1 MREVLGITKK
11 EFHNGI
17 MDLVKRKQ
25 LSTELE
31 PKKPV
36 EVKVAYIK
44 EVVMEEK
51 FPESH
56 YMSPHWARVMT
67 ETTVWIGD
75 VKEPVVALIDHGSEI
90 NLMSMDFYKKGKW
103 PINT

>member
-17 MDLVKRKQ
+17 MDLIKRKR

-56 YMSPHWARVMT
+56 YMSPHWARVTT
-67 ETTVWIGD
+67 ETPCPNPERERAGGAANRPQ
-75 VKEPVVALIDHGSEI
+75 VKD
-90 NLMSMDFYKKGKW
+90 
-103 PINT
+103 

>member
-17 MDLVKRKQ
+17 MDLIKRKR

-31 PKKPV
+31 PKKPI
-36 EVKVAYIK
+36 EVKVSYIK

-51 FPESH
+51 FPDSH
-56 YMSPHWARVMT
+56 YMNPH
-67 ETTVWIGD
+67 
-75 VKEPVVALIDHGSEI
+75 
-90 NLMSMDFYKKGKW
+90 
-103 PINT
+103 